1 MSDRAFRM
9 EGHVER
15 GRFSM
20 EMGGGA
26 VSSARWIR
34 RVKKL
39 HECGASA
46 RRPCHPCRALQFSV
60 PHQPSPLTAA
70 MVPASALVPAPA
82 LWAWHCP
89 KIAKSCFDT

>member
-46 RRPCHPCRALQFSV
+46 RRGRGCHVARQRKTV
-60 PHQPSPLTAA
+60 
-70 MVPASALVPAPA
+70 
-82 LWAWHCP
+82 
-89 KIAKSCFDT
+89 K